1 MMNNLTL
8 YEISHDYLQALD
20 VFTDPE
26 ADIPLEAAMDTLEGI
41 EGQLQEKA
49 VNVAKFMQNLD
60 ATAKSIREAEQQ
72 MAHRRKSI
80 ENRARWIKDYLKTNM
95 EAAGISKIESPWFRL
110 AIQKNPEA
118 VEIVDEASVP
128 DDFKTEVVTVKIDKT
143 AIKQAIR
150 GGGEVPGATLIQ
162 GTRLAIR

>member
-1 MMNNLTL
+1 MNNLTL

-20 VFTDPE
+20 AFTDPE

-60 ATAKSIREAEQQ
+60 ATARAIKEAEQQ
-72 MAHRRKSI
+72 MARRRKAI
-80 ENRARWIKDYLKTNM
+80 ENRARWIKDYLKNNM
-95 EAAGISKIESPWFRL
+95 EAAGITKIESSWFRL

-118 VEIVDEASVP
+118 VEIIDEASLP
-128 DDFKTEVVTVKIDKT
+128 DDFKTEVVTVKIDKA
-143 AIKQAIR
+143 AIKQAICD
-150 GGGEVPGATLIQ
+150 GAEVPGAMLTQ